1 MDDRFVPLFV
11 FASNVELFGTF
22 PECKS
27 FVQNDIRLGEIVELP
42 DGRGFAVVL
51 GVGLLV
57 FSTNLSVLLSRF
69 AAEGPF
75 THIVLAGICGAYPGR
90 GLNIGDVVRVESE
103 RVGDLGVVERDG
115 SFTPWNRVSGS
126 SVQVYESSPLLRG
139 VPASLE
145 RLKVVSGLTVNCC
158 TGTSAMAAERVQ
170 NFDVDVESMEGAA
183 CFSVCRAFGM
193 PCLEIRAVSNFASD
207 RDKASWRIS
216 EALAALQSLVN
227 SF

>member
-1 MDDRFVPLFV
+1 
-11 FASNVELFGTF
+11 
-22 PECKS
+22 
-27 FVQNDIRLGEIVELP
+27 
-42 DGRGFAVVL
+42 
-51 GVGLLV
+51 
-57 FSTNLSVLLSRF
+57 
-69 AAEGPF
+69 
-75 THIVLAGICGAYPGR
+75 
-90 GLNIGDVVRVESE
+90 VRVESE

-126 SVQVYESSPLLRG
+126 SVQVCESSPLRG

-145 RLKVVSGLTVNCC
+145 RLKAVSGLTVNCC